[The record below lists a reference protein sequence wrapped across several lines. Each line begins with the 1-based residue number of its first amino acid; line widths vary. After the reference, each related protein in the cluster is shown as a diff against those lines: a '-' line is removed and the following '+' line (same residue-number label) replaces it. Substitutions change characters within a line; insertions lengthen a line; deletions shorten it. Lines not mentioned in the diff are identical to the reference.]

1 MPTKDNAGLT
11 AIISNPSI
19 SGRQAL
25 AICRPQAKLAKSRS
39 SASANSSRNNRTRTY
54 DLDCSFGSCTARDM
68 TPSGGKW
75 GGILQGLNEVMA
87 GKNAYNAVMDSCLAE
102 YGWRD

>member
-1 MPTKDNAGLT
+1 
-11 AIISNPSI
+11 
-19 SGRQAL
+19 
-25 AICRPQAKLAKSRS
+25 
-39 SASANSSRNNRTRTY
+39 
-54 DLDCSFGSCTARDM
+54 M

-75 GGILQGLNEVMA
+75 GGILEGLTQHLA